1 MPERD
6 LSVLAS
12 QRKFSAESF
21 RQVVFISSVG
31 GLLRHNVIKLLY
43 ETSR

>member
-1 MPERD
+1 MPEQD

-21 RQVVFISSVG
+21 RQVVFISSID
-31 GLLRHNVIKLLY
+31 GLIRHNVIKLLY
-43 ETSR
+43 ETIR

>member
-1 MPERD
+1 MPEQD
-6 LSVLAS
+6 LSVLVS

-21 RQVVFISSVG
+21 RQVAFISSTG
-31 GLLRHNVIKLLY
+31 GMLRHNVIKLLY